1 MYKIALN
8 KFNILIL
15 IFLILIS
22 FSCSND
28 QKSDELDF
36 KKLEYNGY
44 IFSEGKVSVFL
55 NNYNKENYSVTLNS
69 LSPEKEINEKGITE
83 LIFLNSLN
91 KNSSLKI
98 KNIID
103 IEEKVISKA
112 LINPESDYRK
122 VKINEDFKIKINET
136 VYEKSS
142 NTTLRLIDISED
154 SRCPDPTDSNEN
166 ISNPGSCI
174 HTPKTLIHLII
185 ETPKYSIFDDF
196 LYKEEL
202 KDYEFFYGGNYIKI
216 SKIDPDILELN
227 RFIDDSDYEIT
238 ISISNNS

>member
-1 MYKIALN
+1 MCKVALN

-15 IFLILIS
+15 ILLVLIS

-154 SRCPDPTDSNEN
+154 SRCPDPTDNNEN

-185 ETPKYSIFDDF
+185 ETPKHSIFDDF
-196 LYKEEL
+196 LYKEQL

>member
-1 MYKIALN
+1 MDKVDLN

-15 IFLILIS
+15 ILLILIS

-196 LYKEEL
+196 LYKEQL